1 MIQIR
6 ISRPEDVTRQRE
18 LWRLAFGDEGAY
30 VDNFYRTY
38 YRPERMLLLE
48 EDGEVQAMTAWFDTT
63 FVVPERGRYR
73 AAYLYAV
80 ATHPEARGRGLA
92 GQLLAGADRIFRE
105 WDIPAV
111 TTVPAEPSLHRF
123 FGRNGFRECFV
134 DGQFSL
140 PRNGRATLL
149 AGAALERLSP
159 GEYRDLREEL
169 LAGTAHIDLPRE
181 ALAYQA
187 GACALAPGGGLYAV
201 QTPHGRAALC
211 AEGME
216 SGELLVKELLCPP
229 EDLDWVVERLPGLLP
244 GVPPKERTPLGCSSG
259 STRSWSGPGTG
270 PPPPIWA
277 SHLTERQYHS
287 YIIFVNGWISLLE
300 SSHFLALYTEKR
312 WIFYEKNQN

>member
-140 PRNGRATLL
+140 PRNGRATLP
-149 AGAALERLSP
+149 AGAALKRLSP

-201 QTPHGRAALC
+201 QTSHGRAALC

-216 SGELLVKELLCPP
+216 NGELLVKELLCPP

-244 GVPPKERTPLGCSSG
+244 RWSSAWRTPGGTHPFGMLKWLDPELE
-259 STRSWSGPGTG
+259 RSWD
-270 PPPPIWA
+270 W
-277 SHLTERQYHS
+277 
-287 YIIFVNGWISLLE
+287 
-300 SSHFLALYTEKR
+300 SSTAYLGLA
-312 WIFYEKNQN
+312 FD

>member
-1 MIQIR
+1 MDSFPSPGMAGPR
-6 ISRPEDVTRQRE
+6 S
-18 LWRLAFGDEGAY
+18 W
-30 VDNFYRTY
+30 
-38 YRPERMLLLE
+38 
-48 EDGEVQAMTAWFDTT
+48 
-63 FVVPERGRYR
+63 RGRPWS
-73 AAYLYAV
+73 ACL
-80 ATHPEARGRGLA
+80 RGSTG
-92 GQLLAGADRIFRE
+92 
-105 WDIPAV
+105 
-111 TTVPAEPSLHRF
+111 TC
-123 FGRNGFRECFV
+123 GRSCW
-134 DGQFSL
+134 
-140 PRNGRATLL
+140 PGR
-149 AGAALERLSP
+149 
-159 GEYRDLREEL
+159 
-169 LAGTAHIDLPRE
+169 AHIDLPRE

-244 GVPPKERTPLGCSSG
+244 RWSSAWRTPEGTHPFGMLKWLDPELE
-259 STRSWSGPGTG
+259 RPGTG

>member
-63 FVVPERGRYR
+63 FVAPERGRYR

-140 PRNGRATLL
+140 PRNGRATLP
-149 AGAALERLSP
+149 AGAALKRLSP

-201 QTPHGRAALC
+201 QTSHGRAALC

-216 SGELLVKELLCPP
+216 NGELLVKELLCPP

-244 GVPPKERTPLGCSSG
+244 RWSSAWRTPGGTHPFGMLKWLDPELE
-259 STRSWSGPGTG
+259 RSWD
-270 PPPPIWA
+270 W
-277 SHLTERQYHS
+277 
-287 YIIFVNGWISLLE
+287 
-300 SSHFLALYTEKR
+300 SSTAYLGLA
-312 WIFYEKNQN
+312 FD

>member
-111 TTVPAEPSLHRF
+111 TTVPAEPSLHNF
-123 FGRNGFRECFV
+123 FGANGFRECFV

-244 GVPPKERTPLGCSSG
+244 RWSSAWRTPEGTHPFGMLKWLDPELE
-259 STRSWSGPGTG
+259 RSWD
-270 PPPPIWA
+270 W
-277 SHLTERQYHS
+277 
-287 YIIFVNGWISLLE
+287 
-300 SSHFLALYTEKR
+300 SSTAYLGLA
-312 WIFYEKNQN
+312 FD